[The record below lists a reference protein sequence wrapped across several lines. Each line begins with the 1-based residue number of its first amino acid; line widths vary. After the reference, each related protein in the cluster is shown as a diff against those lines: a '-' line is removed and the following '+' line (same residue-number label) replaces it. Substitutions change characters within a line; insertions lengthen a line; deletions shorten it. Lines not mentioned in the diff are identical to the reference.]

1 MKVLVA
7 DPIAEEGIN
16 VLRAEAEVTV
26 KTGLKA
32 EDLIRIIGDYDAL
45 VVRSE
50 TKVTAPV
57 LEAGKNLLVVG
68 RAGVGV
74 DNIDVKAATKQG
86 VMVVNSPTSN
96 TMAAAEHTMALM
108 LSLARKLPQAY
119 CSLKAG
125 EWKRSDFMGVEL
137 RNKVLGIVGLGNVGA
152 RVARMALAFQM
163 RVIAFDPYVSPD
175 YAKNL
180 GVQLVSME
188 ELLKESDFISLHV
201 PMSTET
207 KGIIRKKE
215 LEMVKPTVRII
226 NTARGGLIDEEE
238 LYKALEEG
246 RVAGAAVDVFSV
258 EPACDNI
265 LCKSD
270 RAIVTPHLGAST
282 VEAQAGVAI
291 DIAQQVLAVLKG
303 QTPMY
308 AVNSP
313 FIPRETQS
321 VILPYLSV
329 ANTLGRFM
337 AQLQEGQPIGINAR
351 YEGEIANY
359 DTTALKAALLGGLL
373 DKVTEERVN
382 IVNANMVAQ
391 SRGLKVQ
398 EYKGTATENFASL
411 ITVEVST
418 TKGKIMASGT
428 HLRGEPHIVRL
439 DEFWFDIIPTGG
451 YFLFC
456 DHRDRPGLIA
466 AVGTITGNADINIHS
481 MHLSRIK
488 PRGKALMV
496 LGLDEALSEEN
507 LKKVRAIPDVNT
519 ARLVK
524 L

>member
-1 MKVLVA
+1 MRVLVA

-32 EDLIRIIGDYDAL
+32 EELIKIIGDYDAL

-50 TKVTAPV
+50 TRVTAPI
-57 LEAGKNLLVVG
+57 LEAGKKLLAVG

-74 DNIDVKAATKQG
+74 DNIDVQTATKRG
-86 VMVVNSPTSN
+86 IMVMNSPTSN

-108 LSLARKLPQAY
+108 LALARKLPQAY

-125 EWKRSDFMGVEL
+125 EWKRADFMGVEL
-137 RNKVLGIVGLGNVGA
+137 RNKVLGIIGLGNVGA

-163 RVIAFDPYVSPD
+163 SIIAFDPYVSPD
-175 YAKNL
+175 YARNF
-180 GVQLVSME
+180 GVQLVSMD

-201 PMSTET
+201 PMSSET
-207 KGIIRKKE
+207 KGIIGKKE
-215 LEMVKPTVRII
+215 LAMVKPTVRII
-226 NTARGGLIDEEE
+226 NTARGGLVEEEE
-238 LYKALEEG
+238 LYKALEDG

-258 EPACDNI
+258 EPACNNV
-265 LCKSD
+265 LCGSD
-270 RAIVTPHLGAST
+270 KAIVTPHLGAST
-282 VEAQAGVAI
+282 IEAQSGVAI
-291 DIAQQVLAVLKG
+291 DIAQQILAVFKG

-308 AVNSP
+308 AVNAP

-321 VILPYLSV
+321 VIFPYLSV
-329 ANTLGRFM
+329 ANTIGRFI
-337 AQLQEGQPIGINAR
+337 AQMQEGQPTGINVR

-359 DTTALKAALLGGLL
+359 DATAMKAALLGGLL
-373 DKVTEERVN
+373 EKVTEERVN
-382 IVNANMVAQ
+382 IVNANMIAQ
-391 SRGLKVQ
+391 NRGLKVQ
-398 EYKGTATENFASL
+398 EYKGSATENFASL
-411 ITVEVST
+411 ITIEVAT

-481 MHLSRIK
+481 MNLSRIK

-496 LGLDEALSEEN
+496 LGLDEALSEEH
-507 LKKVRAIPDVNT
+507 LKKVRAISDINS

>member
-57 LEAGKNLLVVG
+57 LEAGKKLLVVG

>member
-57 LEAGKNLLVVG
+57 LGAGKKLLVVG